1 MSSGGPSPTIA
12 ARCKSRSFLQHAS
25 EPIGPAHLKR
35 PSVRPPTS
43 GDPVKNARSL
53 DLEGMAVRAVYV
65 PSPKHKRGM
74 FINEYGTRVTGKP
87 GLNATAV
94 EEAVEQ
100 EPAPP
105 FTMVCPSRWNDRHP
119 RREATDLLRQAIR
132 NGQIGHPVTDG
143 MPQWVWAR
151 DPEDMKVVYLAGPR
165 IQF

>member
-1 MSSGGPSPTIA
+1 MA
-12 ARCKSRSFLQHAS
+12 ARA
-25 EPIGPAHLKR
+25 I
-35 PSVRPPTS
+35 
-43 GDPVKNARSL
+43 
-53 DLEGMAVRAVYV
+53 YV

-87 GLNATAV
+87 GLNATTV
-94 EEAVEQ
+94 EEAVEE
-100 EPAPP
+100 EPDPP

-151 DPEDMKVVYLAGPR
+151 DPEDLKVVYLARRLSPSSDSYKAYPLTESQVLLVSIEIR
-165 IQF
+165 